1 MNMEIT
7 TTGRNDIA
15 FSDKTLQNATMK
27 IFQINEAI
35 RKNYFAIAFIVA
47 GVDSAKA
54 YETDGFKD
62 VHEWTSK
69 TFGYKKSMSYDLLKI
84 GKEYTREMFNKAGK
98 VAGYECNLLPAD
110 SVDNFRTT
118 QVIKMLPLGHEMAVE
133 LVEKGEI
140 TPEMSARA
148 ISDVVKTYTSSGEET
163 EELKEEPKIEEP
175 AEVNE
180 QVDMI
185 ERYTDE
191 QLINELVKRGYTI
204 SKNEKIW
211 GFDSNA

>member
-7 TTGRNDIA
+7 MTGRYDIA

-47 GVDSAKA
+47 GVESAKA

-98 VAGYECNLLPAD
+98 VFGYECNLLPAD
-110 SVDNFRTT
+110 STDNFGTT

-140 TPEMSARA
+140 TPDMSARA
-148 ISDVVKTYTSSGEET
+148 IADVVKTYTTDEEP
-163 EELKEEPKIEEP
+163 EEPKEESKIEEP
-175 AEVNE
+175 AEVDE

-191 QLINELVKRGYTI
+191 QLINELLKRGYTI

-211 GFDSNA
+211 GLINNA

>member
-7 TTGRNDIA
+7 TTGRYDIA

-98 VAGYECNLLPAD
+98 VSGYECNLLPAD
-110 SVDNFRTT
+110 STDNFGTT

-140 TPEMSARA
+140 TPDMSARA
-148 ISDVVKTYTSSGEET
+148 IADVVKTYTSDEEP
-163 EELKEEPKIEEP
+163 EEPKEEPKIEEP
-175 AEVNE
+175 AEVDE

-191 QLINELVKRGYTI
+191 QLIDELLKRGYTI

-211 GFDSNA
+211 GLVYNA